1 MSKLDAAPWTTGGH
15 LESSGITTGETDR
28 DALPRRPDYLPGS
41 PPEEFIV
48 PLLRARIEAVL
59 QADLPAAPRTVL
71 DVGCGRQPFRPLLE
85 GPASA
90 YVGMD
95 VTQTPEG
102 TVDVI
107 AAIDA
112 PLPAELLVCGP
123 FDFILCTEVLEHV
136 ADWGAAFANLAA
148 LLKPGGRVLLTC
160 PHFFRLHEE
169 PYDFWR
175 PTLHALGHHARM
187 NDLKAVRQE
196 AAGDGWDVLGT
207 LLASCVAA
215 PHRPGLLSRL
225 ACRGVNA
232 CRRLAFALLKWRLLQ
247 RLARLPGVYLS
258 NIVTLEKP

>member
-1 MSKLDAAPWTTGGH
+1 MANLA
-15 LESSGITTGETDR
+15 R
-28 DALPRRPDYLPGS
+28 DLQPRRADYLPGS

-48 PLLRARIEAVL
+48 PLVRERIEAAL
-59 QADLPAAPRTVL
+59 LADLPSAPRVVL
-71 DVGCGRQPFRPLLE
+71 DFGCGRQPFRRLLE
-85 GPASA
+85 GPASV
-90 YVGMD
+90 YVSAD

-102 TVDVI
+102 AVDVI

-112 PLPAELLVCGP
+112 PLPKELLARSP

-136 ADWGAAFANLAA
+136 ADWASAFANIAV

-175 PTLHALGHHARM
+175 PTLHALKHYANAHS
-187 NDLKAVRQE
+187 LKVVRQE

-215 PHRPGLLSRL
+215 PRRPGLLPRL
-225 ACRGVNA
+225 VCRGVNA
-232 CRRLAFALLKWRLLQ
+232 GRRLAFMLLRWRLPQ
-247 RLARLPGVYLS
+247 RLAKLPGMYLS
-258 NIVTLEKP
+258 NIVTLEKL